1 MTLGELLSSI
11 LINLQSIF
19 KKNVNIKGLTF
30 PKALALLIIPLDGI
44 EMSMLSRKLG
54 VDNSTTT
61 RLIVGMETD
70 GLVERKSSK
79 KDRRVICVFLTKSG
93 EVLYKELELKFDKVG
108 VDLHKKLQHLDKH
121 NIIEALTD
129 LNWALIKK
137 IKT

>member
-19 KKNVNIKGLTF
+19 KNNVNIKGLTF

-44 EMSMLSRKLG
+44 EMSMLSTKLG

-61 RLIVGMETD
+61 RLIIGMETD
-70 GLVERKSSK
+70 GLVERKISK

-93 EVLYKELELKFDKVG
+93 EILYKELELRIDKVG
-108 VDLHKKLQHLDKH
+108 VDLHKEMQHLDKH

>member
-19 KKNVNIKGLTF
+19 KNNVNIKGLTF

-61 RLIVGMETD
+61 RLITGMETD
-70 GLVERKSSK
+70 GLVERKISK
-79 KDRRVICVFLTKSG
+79 NDRRVICVFLTKSG
-93 EVLYKELELKFDKVG
+93 EISYKQLELQIEKVG
-108 VDLHKKLQHLDKH
+108 VDLNKKMQHLDKH

-137 IKT
+137 IKI

>member
-19 KKNVNIKGLTF
+19 KNSVNIENLTF
-30 PKALALLIIPLDGI
+30 PKVLALLIIPLDGI

-61 RLIVGMETD
+61 RLIIGMETD
-70 GLVERKSSK
+70 GLVERKRSK

-93 EVLYKELELKFDKVG
+93 ELLYKEIELQVDKIG
-108 VDLHKKLQHLDKH
+108 VHLHKKMQHLDKH
-121 NIIEALTD
+121 NIIEALID
-129 LNWALIKK
+129 LNWALIKE
-137 IKT
+137 IKN

>member
-11 LINLQSIF
+11 LINLQSVF
-19 KKNVNIKGLTF
+19 KNNVNIKSLTF

-44 EMSMLSRKLG
+44 EMSMLSTKLG

-61 RLIVGMETD
+61 RLIIGMETD

-93 EVLYKELELKFDKVG
+93 EILYKELELKIDKVG
-108 VDLHKKLQHLDKH
+108 VDLHKKMQHLDKH

-137 IKT
+137 IET

>member
-19 KKNVNIKGLTF
+19 KNSVNIESLTF
-30 PKALALLIIPLDGI
+30 PKVLALLIIPYDGI

-61 RLIVGMETD
+61 RLIKGMETD
-70 GLVERKSSK
+70 GLVERKGSK
-79 KDRRVICVFLTKSG
+79 KDRRVISVFLTKSG
-93 EVLYKELELKFDKVG
+93 EILYKELELQIDRVG
-108 VDLHKKLQHLDKH
+108 VDLHKKMKHLDKH

-129 LNWALIKK
+129 LNWALINK
-137 IKT
+137 IKI

>member
-19 KKNVNIKGLTF
+19 KNNVNVKGLTF

-44 EMSMLSRKLG
+44 EMSMLSTKLG

-61 RLIVGMETD
+61 RLIIGMETD

-79 KDRRVICVFLTKSG
+79 KDRRVICVFLTKPG
-93 EVLYKELELKFDKVG
+93 EILYKELELKIDKVG
-108 VDLHKKLQHLDKH
+108 VDLHKKMQHLDKH

>member
-19 KKNVNIKGLTF
+19 KNNVNIKGLTF

-44 EMSMLSRKLG
+44 EMSMLSKRLG

-61 RLIVGMETD
+61 RLIIGMETD

-79 KDRRVICVFLTKSG
+79 KDRRVIFVFLTKSG
-93 EVLYKELELKFDKVG
+93 EILYKELELKIDKVG
-108 VDLHKKLQHLDKH
+108 VDLHKKMQHLDKH
-121 NIIEALTD
+121 IIIEALSD

>member
-19 KKNVNIKGLTF
+19 KNNVNIKGLTF

-44 EMSMLSRKLG
+44 EMSMLSTKLG

-61 RLIVGMETD
+61 RLIIGMETD

-93 EVLYKELELKFDKVG
+93 EILYKELELKIDKVG
-108 VDLHKKLQHLDKH
+108 VDLQKKMQHLDKY

>member
-93 EVLYKELELKFDKVG
+93 EILYKELELKFDKVG
-108 VDLHKKLQHLDKH
+108 VDLHKKMQHLDKH

>member
-1 MTLGELLSSI
+1 MTLGELLSST

-19 KKNVNIKGLTF
+19 KNNVNIKGLTF

-44 EMSMLSRKLG
+44 EMSMLSTKLG

-79 KDRRVICVFLTKSG
+79 KDGRVICVFLTKSG
-93 EVLYKELELKFDKVG
+93 EILYKELELKIDKVG
-108 VDLHKKLQHLDKH
+108 VDLHKKMQHLDKH

-137 IKT
+137 IKI

>member
-19 KKNVNIKGLTF
+19 KNNVNIKGLTF

-44 EMSMLSRKLG
+44 EMSMLSRQLG

-93 EVLYKELELKFDKVG
+93 EILYKELELKFDKVG

-137 IKT
+137 IKI

>member
-11 LINLQSIF
+11 LINLQSVF
-19 KKNVNIKGLTF
+19 KNNVKIKSLTF

-44 EMSMLSRKLG
+44 EMSMLSTKLG

-61 RLIVGMETD
+61 RLIIGMETD

-79 KDRRVICVFLTKSG
+79 KDRRVICVFLTKPG
-93 EVLYKELELKFDKVG
+93 EILYKELELKIDKVG
-108 VDLHKKLQHLDKH
+108 VDLHKKMQHLDKH

-137 IKT
+137 IET

>member
-19 KKNVNIKGLTF
+19 KNNVNIKGLTF

-61 RLIVGMETD
+61 RLIIGMETD
-70 GLVERKSSK
+70 GLVKRKSSK
-79 KDRRVICVFLTKSG
+79 KDRRIICVFLTKSG
-93 EVLYKELELKFDKVG
+93 EILYKELELQIDKVG
-108 VDLHKKLQHLDKH
+108 VDLHKKMQHLDKY

-129 LNWALIKK
+129 LNWALVKK
-137 IKT
+137 IKI

>member
-19 KKNVNIKGLTF
+19 KNNVNVKGLTF

-44 EMSMLSRKLG
+44 EMSMLSTKLG

-61 RLIVGMETD
+61 RLIIGMETD

-93 EVLYKELELKFDKVG
+93 EILYKELELKIDKVG
-108 VDLHKKLQHLDKH
+108 VDLHKKMQHLDKH

>member
-19 KKNVNIKGLTF
+19 KNSVNIESLTF
-30 PKALALLIIPLDGI
+30 PKVLALLIIPLDGI

-54 VDNSTTT
+54 VDNSTAT
-61 RLIVGMETD
+61 RLIIGMETD
-70 GLVERKSSK
+70 GLVERKRSK

-93 EVLYKELELKFDKVG
+93 ELLYKEIELQVDKIG
-108 VDLHKKLQHLDKH
+108 VHLHKKMQHLDKH
-121 NIIEALTD
+121 NIIEALMD
-129 LNWALIKK
+129 LNWALIKE

>member
-11 LINLQSIF
+11 LINLQSVF
-19 KKNVNIKGLTF
+19 KNNVNIKGLTF

-44 EMSMLSRKLG
+44 EMSMLSTKLG

-61 RLIVGMETD
+61 RLIIGMETD

-93 EVLYKELELKFDKVG
+93 EILYKELELKIDKVG
-108 VDLHKKLQHLDKH
+108 VDLHKKMQHLDKH

>member
-19 KKNVNIKGLTF
+19 KNNVNIKGLTF

-44 EMSMLSRKLG
+44 EMSMLSKKLG

-93 EVLYKELELKFDKVG
+93 EILYKELELKFDKVG

>member
-19 KKNVNIKGLTF
+19 KNNVNIEGLTF
-30 PKALALLIIPLDGI
+30 PKALALLIIPYDGI

-61 RLIVGMETD
+61 RLIKGMETD
-70 GLVERKSSK
+70 GLVERKGSK
-79 KDRRVICVFLTKSG
+79 KDRRVISVFLTKSG
-93 EVLYKELELKFDKVG
+93 EILYKELELQIDRVG
-108 VDLHKKLQHLDKH
+108 VDLHKKMKHLDKH

-129 LNWALIKK
+129 LNWALINK
-137 IKT
+137 IKI

>member
-19 KKNVNIKGLTF
+19 KNNVNIKGLTF

-44 EMSMLSRKLG
+44 EMSMLSTRLG

-61 RLIVGMETD
+61 RLIIGMETD

-79 KDRRVICVFLTKSG
+79 KDRRVIFVFLTKSG
-93 EVLYKELELKFDKVG
+93 EILYKELELKIDKVG
-108 VDLHKKLQHLDKH
+108 VDLHKKMQHLDKH

>member
-19 KKNVNIKGLTF
+19 KNNVNIKGLTF

-44 EMSMLSRKLG
+44 EMSILSKKLG

-61 RLIVGMETD
+61 RLIIGMETD
-70 GLVERKSSK
+70 GLVERESSK
-79 KDRRVICVFLTKSG
+79 NDRRVIFVFLTKSG
-93 EVLYKELELKFDKVG
+93 EVLYKQLELQIEKIS
-108 VDLHKKLQHLDKH
+108 VDLHKKMQHLDNH

-137 IKT
+137 IKN

>member
-19 KKNVNIKGLTF
+19 KNNVNVKGLTF

-44 EMSMLSRKLG
+44 EMSMLSTKLG

-61 RLIVGMETD
+61 RLIIGMETD

-79 KDRRVICVFLTKSG
+79 KDRRVICVFLTKPG
-93 EVLYKELELKFDKVG
+93 EILYKELELKIDKVG
-108 VDLHKKLQHLDKH
+108 VDLHKKMQHLDKH

-137 IKT
+137 IET

>member
-19 KKNVNIKGLTF
+19 KNNINIKSLTF

-61 RLIVGMETD
+61 RLIIGMEAD

-93 EVLYKELELKFDKVG
+93 ENLYKELELKIDKVG
-108 VDLHKKLQHLDKH
+108 VDLHKKMQHLDKH

-137 IKT
+137 IET

>member
-19 KKNVNIKGLTF
+19 KNNVNIKGLTF

-44 EMSMLSRKLG
+44 EMSMLSTKLG

-61 RLIVGMETD
+61 RLIIGMETD
-70 GLVERKSSK
+70 GLVERKISK

-93 EVLYKELELKFDKVG
+93 EILYKELELKIDKVG
-108 VDLHKKLQHLDKH
+108 VDLHKKMQHLDKH

>member
-11 LINLQSIF
+11 LINLQSVF
-19 KKNVNIKGLTF
+19 KNNVKIKSLTF

-44 EMSMLSRKLG
+44 EMSMLSTKLG

-61 RLIVGMETD
+61 RLIIGMETD
-70 GLVERKSSK
+70 GLVERKISK

-93 EVLYKELELKFDKVG
+93 EILYKELELKIDKVG
-108 VDLHKKLQHLDKH
+108 VDLHKKMQHLDKH

-137 IKT
+137 IET

>member
-19 KKNVNIKGLTF
+19 KNNVNIKGLTF

-44 EMSMLSRKLG
+44 EMSMLSTKLG

-61 RLIVGMETD
+61 RLIIGMETD

-79 KDRRVICVFLTKSG
+79 KDRRVIFVFLTKSG
-93 EVLYKELELKFDKVG
+93 EILYKELELKIDKVG
-108 VDLHKKLQHLDKH
+108 VDLHKKMQHLDKH